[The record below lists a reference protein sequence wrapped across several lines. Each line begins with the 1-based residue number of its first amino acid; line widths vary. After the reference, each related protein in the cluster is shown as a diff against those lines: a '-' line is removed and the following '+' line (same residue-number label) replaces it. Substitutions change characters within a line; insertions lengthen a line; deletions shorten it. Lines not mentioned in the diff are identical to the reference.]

1 MYKMKKIIFIIFI
14 FFIVN
19 LVNSQYMNNTNIK
32 YDLPPIIDIEVF
44 FGDPEIS
51 GVQLSPD
58 GKYISF
64 RKPLNDVMNIWVK
77 GIDEPFEKAKPI
89 TADTKRPITGYFWS
103 RDSKLI
109 LYVQDLGGDE
119 NYRVYSVD
127 PNGII
132 DEKTGVPVSID
143 LTPIEKV
150 RTYILGVPKNDPEH
164 IIVGINDR
172 DPQYHDLYKVNIKT
186 GERTL
191 ILKNEEKVLTFFIDD
206 EGVVRAALRQKD
218 DSGEELLMISGN
230 KFQRIFDVSF
240 EESIDFQGFSDDP
253 NFAYI
258 STNKGE
264 DVDLARLLKINLT
277 NGDFEIIESDPENEV
292 DFGGIMIS
300 EKTRKPIVTYYISDY
315 VRYYFKD
322 KQWEQSINKALEQ
335 LPAGQWS
342 ITSMTE
348 DESKIIIYISRDVD
362 PGSAYLY
369 DRVTGEVK
377 FLYKS
382 RPNLPTE
389 YLSEMKPIRYKAR
402 DGLSIPA
409 YLVTPLGVEAKNLP
423 AVVFPHGG
431 PWARDIWGYN
441 AIAQFLANRGY
452 AVLIPNFRG
461 STGYGKKFL
470 NLGNKQW
477 GTGTMQHDISD
488 GVQYLINSGLAD
500 SKRIAIL
507 GGSYGGYAT
516 LAGLAFTPELFAA
529 GVSIVGPSNLITL
542 IKSIPPYWVPMIKTF
557 DIRLG
562 SLENPEDVERLKSQ
576 SPLFYANNIK
586 APLLVIQG
594 ANDPRVKQAE
604 SDQIVATLRDLGRQ
618 VEYLLAKDEGH
629 GFLGKLNRLAM
640 IAKIDKFLEKH
651 LGGRSQEKYS
661 PAIQNKLNELTVDI
675 ETVKLPENTELEL
688 KHAKKS
694 SLPEF
699 RKEKFSDSEF
709 KYNMKTK
716 IMGQD
721 FTFKLERTI
730 KTNKNSE
737 PEINDLTIMPM
748 GEISVSYKLNPDN
761 LLPFSVITKQGNTEI
776 SNLRFSSDN
785 ITGYMQINNVKK
797 DINLNLEKPVLSDG
811 GYLDVILGIIKY
823 SSKPIYFTVYSSSS
837 NSLKYFK
844 AEFIISEDVV
854 IENDVYRCMKIEL
867 KNLEDNTT
875 EFYWYNE
882 LNPVQLIRSETKLP
896 PELGGGILTTELS
909 K

>member
-1 MYKMKKIIFIIFI
+1 MNKMKKLFFLIFT
-14 FFIVN
+14 FFLFNAVYSQN
-19 LVNSQYMNNTNIK
+19 LNHPVMK

-64 RKPLNDVMNIWVK
+64 RKPYKDVMNIWIK
-77 GIDEPFEKAKPI
+77 GIDEPFEAARPV

-109 LYVQDLGGDE
+109 LYVQDFGGDE
-119 NYRVYSVD
+119 NYRVYSID
-127 PNGII
+127 PNGAV
-132 DEKTGVPVSID
+132 DENTGVPVPRD

-150 RTYILGVPKNDPEH
+150 RTYILSVPKNDPVN

-191 ILKNEEKVLTFFIDD
+191 ILQNEEKVMTFLVDD
-206 EGVVRAALRQKD
+206 YGIVRGALRQKD
-218 DSGEELLMISGN
+218 DGGEELLKLSDN
-230 KFQRIFDVSF
+230 KFIRVFDVSF
-240 EESIDFQGFSDDP
+240 EESIDFHGFAEDP
-253 NFAYI
+253 NYVYI
-258 STNKGE
+258 SANKGE
-264 DVDLARLLKINLT
+264 DVDLTRLMKMDLSSGKY
-277 NGDFEIIESDPENEV
+277 EILESDPENEV
-292 DFGGIMIS
+292 DFGGILIS
-300 EKTRKPIVTYYISDY
+300 EKTKKPIVTYYVSDY

-322 KQWEQSINKALEQ
+322 KEWEESINKIMDK
-335 LPAGQWS
+335 LPKGQWF

-348 DESKIIIYISRDVD
+348 DESKVIIYVTRDVD

-369 DRVTGEVK
+369 DRKTGDLK

-382 RPNLPTE
+382 RPNLPSE
-389 YLSEMKPIRYKAR
+389 YLAEMKPIKYTAR
-402 DGLSIPA
+402 DGLTIPA
-409 YLVTPLGVEAKNLP
+409 YIVTPPGVESKNLP

-431 PWARDIWGYN
+431 PWARDNWGYN

-488 GVQYLINSGLAD
+488 GVQYLINSGIAD
-500 SKRIAIL
+500 PKRIAIM

-516 LAGLAFTPELFAA
+516 LAGLAFTPDLYTA

-562 SLENPEDVERLKSQ
+562 SLDNPEDVERLKSQ
-576 SPLFYANNIK
+576 SPLFYAKNIK

-604 SDQIVATLRDLGRQ
+604 SDQIVATLRDLNRE

-640 IAKIDKFLEKH
+640 IAKIDKFLEKY

-661 PAIQNKLNELTVDI
+661 QDIQKKLEELTVDI
-675 ETVKLPENTELEL
+675 STVKLPENLELEIEL
-688 KHAKKS
+688 SQKAK
-694 SLPEF
+694 LPEIQ
-699 RKEKFSDSEF
+699 KEKFIETQL
-709 KYNMKTK
+709 KYNIKTK

-721 FTFKLERTI
+721 FSFRLERAI
-730 KTNKNSE
+730 KSLTDKKF
-737 PEINDLTIMPM
+737 EINDVTIMPM
-748 GEISVSYKLNPDN
+748 GEISVTYSIDEN
-761 LLPFSVITKQGNTEI
+761 LLPVSIITKQGKDEI
-776 SNLRFSSDN
+776 SNLTFLKDK
-785 ITGYMQINNVKK
+785 IAGYNLINNVKK
-797 DINLNLEKPVLSDG
+797 EIDFKLDKQVLSDG
-811 GYLDVILGIIKY
+811 GYLDVMLGLIKY
-823 SSKPIYFTVYSSSS
+823 SGKPVYTAVYSASA
-837 NSLKYFK
+837 NSLKFLK
-844 AEFIISEDVV
+844 AEFMDNEDV
-854 IENDVYRCMKIEL
+854 IINGDVYRCFKIKL
-867 KNLEDNTT
+867 TNLEDNTS

-882 LNPVQLIRSETKLP
+882 SNPIQLVKSETLLP
-896 PELGGGILTTELS
+896 PEYGGGIMITEIS

>member
-1 MYKMKKIIFIIFI
+1 MNKMKKIIFFIIV
-14 FFIVN
+14 FFMIN
-19 LVNSQYMNNTNIK
+19 TLKSQNMNNLQNN

-44 FGDPEIS
+44 FCDPEIS

-64 RKPLNDVMNIWVK
+64 RKPFNDVMNIWVK
-77 GIDEPFEKAKPI
+77 HIDEPFENAKPV
-89 TADTKRPITGYFWS
+89 TADTKRPVTGYFWS

-109 LYVQDLGGDE
+109 LYVQDSGGDE

-127 PNGII
+127 PYGAI
-132 DEKTGVPVSID
+132 DEKTGVPVPKD

-191 ILKNEEKVLTFFIDD
+191 IIKNEENVLTFLVDD
-206 EGVVRAALRQKD
+206 FGIPRAALRQKD
-218 DSGEELLMISGN
+218 DGGEELLKIAEG
-230 KFQRIFDVSF
+230 KLERIFDVSF
-240 EESIDFQGFSDDP
+240 EETIDFHGFSEDP
-253 NFAYI
+253 NIAYI

-264 DVDLARLLKINLT
+264 DVDLTRLMKINLM
-277 NGDFEIIESDPENEV
+277 NGEFEIIESDPENEV
-292 DFGGIMIS
+292 DFGGVILS
-300 EKTRKPIVTYYISDY
+300 EKTHKPIVTYYVSDY

-322 KQWEQSINKALEQ
+322 KEWEQSINKAIEK
-335 LPAGQWS
+335 LPKGQWS

-348 DESKIIIYISRDVD
+348 DENKLILYVSRDVD

-369 DRVTGEVK
+369 DRITGEVK

-389 YLSEMKPIRYKAR
+389 YLAEMKPLKYKAR
-402 DGLSIPA
+402 DGLNIPA
-409 YLVTPLGVEAKNLP
+409 YLVTPLGLEPKNLP
-423 AVVFPHGG
+423 TVVFPHGG

-441 AIAQFLANRGY
+441 AFAQFLANRGY

-477 GTGTMQHDISD
+477 GTGTMQHDITD
-488 GVQYLINSGLAD
+488 GVQYLINNGIAD
-500 SKRIAIL
+500 PKRVAIM

-516 LAGLAFTPELFAA
+516 LAGLAFTPELYAV

-557 DIRLG
+557 DIRVG
-562 SLENPEDVERLKSQ
+562 SLNNPDDVERLKKQ
-576 SPLFYANNIK
+576 SPLFYADNIK

-604 SDQIVATLRDLGRQ
+604 SDQIVATLRDLGRS

-640 IAKIDKFLEKH
+640 IAKIDKFLQAH

-661 PAIQNKLNELTVDI
+661 PEIQKRLEELTVDI
-675 ETVKLPENTELEL
+675 KTVKLPENTESEIEF
-688 KHAKKS
+688 AKKAP
-694 SLPEF
+694 LPQLQ
-699 RKEKFSDSEF
+699 KEKLSEGNF
-709 KYNMKTK
+709 KYNMSTK

-721 FTFKLERTI
+721 FNFKLQRTI
-730 KTNKNSE
+730 KVNTE
-737 PEINDLTIMPM
+737 TGVEISDLTIMPM
-748 GEISVSYKLNPDN
+748 GEITVIYSLNSN
-761 LLPFSVITKQGNTEI
+761 LLPTSIISRQGNTEI
-776 SNLRFSSDN
+776 SNLNFSIDKV
-785 ITGYMQINNVKK
+785 TGYLLVNNQKK
-797 DINLNLEKPVLSDG
+797 EIDFNTEKPVMADG
-811 GYLDVILGIIKY
+811 GYLDVILPLIKFSGKPVY
-823 SSKPIYFTVYSSSS
+823 LTLYNSST
-837 NSLKYFK
+837 NSLKYLK
-844 AEFIISEDVV
+844 VEFVVNEDVV
-854 IENDVYRCMKIEL
+854 IKNDVYRCFKIQL
-867 KNLEDNTT
+867 TNLGDGNK

-882 LNPVQLIRSETKLP
+882 TNPYQLIKSETKLP
-896 PELGGGILTTELS
+896 LELGGGILITELE